1 MDIWLRTRLT
11 SAICTAGRL
20 APGRQQ
26 APQAIPLTSDI
37 KKLSGSTKRIKTGI
51 KWDPIL
57 LFILAAYSLNTKSLC
72 QLALPLRRVVSMYMF
87 LFFWSVPLDYFML
100 AWGSR
105 RSSSGL
111 YLSNDPY
118 SMCSKCFK
126 LQLHKHWGVNWVW
139 QGMTAAM
146 PWFQK
151 ENKLNLLLILLFMN
165 NIIHWRYGN
174 MPRVLVHVCAWGLHS
189 LCVIRLDML
198 FTHYAVFNRLVEILI
213 RYMIN

>member
-87 LFFWSVPLDYFML
+87 LFFWSVPLDYNTCWPGVQEGVQVVYIFQMIL
-100 AWGSR
+100 IQCVPSV
-105 RSSSGL
+105 SS
-111 YLSNDPY
+111 Y
-118 SMCSKCFK
+118 SYTSTEASIGYGK
-126 LQLHKHWGVNWVW
+126 VW
-139 QGMTAAM
+139 QLPCLGS
-146 PWFQK
+146 K
-151 ENKLNLLLILLFMN
+151 RK
-165 NIIHWRYGN
+165 
-174 MPRVLVHVCAWGLHS
+174 
-189 LCVIRLDML
+189 
-198 FTHYAVFNRLVEILI
+198 
-213 RYMIN
+213 IN